1 MPPRNLAVIQHYIV
15 AGHPAEGQAVMHR
28 YMGSVDKSYVRF
40 HRLGVKS
47 RGPQD
52 SIPGPMSDAI
62 SVRQV
67 AVVFPGRFR
76 RPPVNA
82 LRSLSLDIERGAI
95 LGILGPN
102 GSGKT
107 TLLRV
112 MAGLQR
118 PTSGTATLLGQ
129 PAEATSLRHRVSY
142 QPEGG
147 LPLPVLTGREFLQWH
162 GARLGLAR
170 QEADQ
175 RADRL
180 LERFELRR
188 AQDRRLR
195 TYSTGMQKRLAL
207 AAALLSEP
215 EILLLDEPTSGLD
228 PLGSALVIE
237 ILRERVAAGGTVV
250 LASHHLQEVEQICS
264 EVLVLYDGQC
274 RARGTLDELLG
285 TELRSLVV
293 RGIDQTGLA
302 QLAETVGQHGGEVLR
317 SEPLR
322 EHLFALYRR
331 LADDEH
337 KRESQ

>member
-1 MPPRNLAVIQHYIV
+1 
-15 AGHPAEGQAVMHR
+15 
-28 YMGSVDKSYVRF
+28 MGSVDKSYVRF

-47 RGPQD
+47 RGQQD

-67 AVVFPGRFR
+67 AVTFPGRFR
-76 RPPVNA
+76 RPPVHA
-82 LRSLSLDIERGAI
+82 LHELSLEIESGSI

-112 MAGLQR
+112 LAGLQR
-118 PTSGTATLLGQ
+118 PTSGVANLLGE
-129 PAEATSLRHRVSY
+129 PAQAPALRTRVSY

-147 LPLPVLTGREFLQWH
+147 LPLGVLSGREFLQWH
-162 GARLGLAR
+162 GARLDLPA
-170 QEADQ
+170 QEADR
-175 RADRL
+175 RADQL
-180 LERFELRR
+180 LERFELRH

-228 PLGSALVIE
+228 PLGSALVVE

-264 EVLVLYDGQC
+264 QVLVLHDGHC

-293 RGIDQTGLA
+293 RGLDEAELA
-302 QLAETVGQHGGEVLR
+302 QLAEAIGRQGGEVLR
-317 SEPLR
+317 SEPMR

-331 LADDEH
+331 LAED
-337 KRESQ
+337 KRQEESQ